1 MAILTSGVPST
12 VPFVRHLRKAPT
24 VPLHTV
30 VLDIEG
36 TTSATAFVV
45 QRLYPYSSERFAA
58 WIEEHRDDPDTA
70 RAIGQVRD
78 LIGDPSAG
86 IDRIVEA
93 LRGWLAADEKVTALK
108 TVQGRIWERGFASGD
123 LVADFYP
130 DVIPAL
136 RAWKAAGHD
145 LYVFSSGS
153 VTAQRCWFGHTPD
166 GDLRPLL
173 SGYFDTENAGAK
185 RQHDSYLTIAAATG
199 ADPAH
204 IVFLSDVVAE
214 LDAAREAGWHT
225 VGVRRPGEPH
235 YDRGVGDH
243 LAVSSF
249 AELDITGE
257 RPAVRG
263 RVDPSPSPSAG

>member
-1 MAILTSGVPST
+1 
-12 VPFVRHLRKAPT
+12 
-24 VPLHTV
+24 VPLRTV

-36 TTSATAFVV
+36 TTSATAFLV
-45 QRLYPYSSERFAA
+45 QRLYPYSSARFPA
-58 WIEEHRDDPDTA
+58 WIEDHRDDPDIA
-70 RAIGQVRD
+70 RAADQVRD
-78 LIGDPSAG
+78 LIGEPSAG
-86 IDRIVEA
+86 TDRIVQA
-93 LRGWLAADEKVTALK
+93 LRDWLAADEKVTALK
-108 TVQGRIWERGFASGD
+108 TVQGKIWQHGFASGE
-123 LVADFYP
+123 LVAHFYP

-153 VTAQRCWFGHTPD
+153 VTAQRSWFSHTPD

-173 SGYFDTENAGAK
+173 SGHFDTENAGPK
-185 RQHDSYLTIAAATG
+185 RSAGSYRAIVAASG
-199 ADPAH
+199 ADPTRT
-204 IVFLSDVVAE
+204 VFLSDVLAE

-243 LAVSSF
+243 LAVASF

-257 RPAVRG
+257 RPVSTG
-263 RVDPSPSPSAG
+263 S